1 MEPGLVLQAV
11 DLRGHPA
18 GGPGSDAAQ
27 LEPVEAAR
35 AAAMAPGARAR
46 FIAGRAALRRF
57 GAVLLDLPAG
67 ELEVSYACPR
77 CGSGPALAHGRP
89 GYTRGGEPLPL
100 LLSMA
105 RTQQWILLAGLPAP
119 VSGMQL
125 GVDAEDP
132 ARLDFDGFD
141 AVALGP
147 EERYAVENLAGPE
160 LLRERARLWAR
171 KEAWLKMTGEGL
183 RRDPRTVDV
192 LAMPGLADL
201 DPADTGLPETLVA
214 AVAIGR
220 QLPAQLTGDVPTA
233 HRQRREGLFKQP
245 GMQQRL

>member
-1 MEPGLVLQAV
+1 MEPGLVLLAV
-11 DLRGHPA
+11 DLRGQPA
-18 GGPGSDAAQ
+18 DGPGSDELL

-35 AAAMAPGARAR
+35 AAAMEPGARAC

-57 GAVLLDLPAG
+57 AAELLELPAG
-67 ELEVSYACPR
+67 ELEASYTCLR

-105 RTQQWILLAGLPAP
+105 RTHGWILLAGLPAP
-119 VSGMQL
+119 RAGRRL

-141 AVALGP
+141 AVALAP
-147 EERYAVENLAGPE
+147 EERHAVENLAGPD

-192 LAMPGLADL
+192 LARPGLADL
-201 DPADTGLPETLVA
+201 DPADTGLPGTLVA
-214 AVAIGR
+214 AVAIG
-220 QLPAQLTGDVPTA
+220 
-233 HRQRREGLFKQP
+233 
-245 GMQQRL
+245 

>member
-11 DLRGHPA
+11 DLRGQSA
-18 GGPGSDAAQ
+18 GGPGSDVVL

-35 AAAMAPGARAR
+35 AAAMEPGARAR

-57 GAVLLDLPAG
+57 AAALLELPAG
-67 ELEVSYACPR
+67 ELKASYACPR

-105 RTQQWILLAGLPAP
+105 RTPQWILLAGLPAP
-119 VSGMQL
+119 RAGMRL

-147 EERYAVENLAGPE
+147 QERHAVENLAGQDQ
-160 LLRERARLWAR
+160 LRERARLWAR

-183 RRDPRTVDV
+183 RRDPRAVDV
-192 LAMPGLADL
+192 LARPGLTDL
-201 DPADTGLPETLVA
+201 DPADTGLPGTLVA
-214 AVAIGR
+214 AVALG
-220 QLPAQLTGDVPTA
+220 
-233 HRQRREGLFKQP
+233 
-245 GMQQRL
+245 

>member
-1 MEPGLVLQAV
+1 MEPGLVLLAV
-11 DLRGHPA
+11 DLRGQPA
-18 GGPGSDAAQ
+18 DGPGSDELL

-35 AAAMAPGARAR
+35 AAAMEPGARAC

-57 GAVLLDLPAG
+57 AAELLELPAG
-67 ELEVSYACPR
+67 ELEASYTCLR

-105 RTQQWILLAGLPAP
+105 RTHGWILLAGLPAP
-119 VSGMQL
+119 RAGRRL

-141 AVALGP
+141 AVALG
-147 EERYAVENLAGPE
+147 RDDRRAVASLSGPS
-160 LLRERARLWAR
+160 LLRERARLWVR

-183 RRDPRTVDV
+183 RTDPRAVDV
-192 LAMPGLADL
+192 RNNQDITDLAA
-201 DPADTGLPETLVA
+201 ADTGLPATFA
-214 AVAIGR
+214 AAAALG
-220 QLPAQLTGDVPTA
+220 
-233 HRQRREGLFKQP
+233 
-245 GMQQRL
+245 

>member
-18 GGPGSDAAQ
+18 DGPGSDALL

-35 AAAMAPGARAR
+35 AAAMQPGARVR
-46 FIAGRAALRRF
+46 FTAGRAALRRF
-57 GAVLLDLPAG
+57 AAELLERPVG
-67 ELEVSYACPR
+67 ELKVSYACPR

-89 GYTRGGEPLPL
+89 GYTHRGEPLPL

-105 RTQQWILLAGLPAP
+105 RTQHWILLAGLPSP
-119 VSGMQL
+119 RPGLRL

-141 AVALGP
+141 AVALSGAELRAVGHLSGP
-147 EERYAVENLAGPE
+147 A

-183 RRDPRTVDV
+183 RADPRSLDV
-192 LAMPGLADL
+192 LGKQGIADL
-201 DPADTGLPETLVA
+201 DPAATGLPGTLVA
-214 AVAIGR
+214 AVALSAG
-220 QLPAQLTGDVPTA
+220 LPAC
-233 HRQRREGLFKQP
+233 R
-245 GMQQRL
+245 